1 MANRVVIEV
10 VARYKDEARASLDAT
25 TKSAEKAKKKLEE
38 TAGAAA
44 KLGKM
49 KPKIMLDADDRAS
62 NKIAKAMSKASS
74 FATRTYKAALDF
86 TDKASNTLN
95 RVSGAARSFANK
107 TFSAVVRIIDYAT
120 TPLQKIKNT
129 LFSIKTLV
137 AGVMA
142 GAIVKK
148 VILNPIALADAYSGA
163 KASFTNILGSEEAGQ
178 EMMDK
183 LDAFAKESPF
193 DGAGVISNAQ
203 KMIAMGWNATDP
215 DAFIDDLRV
224 LGNAAAST
232 GNLNQGLESIVRAM
246 AQIKTKGKL
255 STEELNQL
263 AEANVPAKEILAEA
277 LGYGTGDEAIAAL
290 SKQLEKGIGSQE
302 AIDALMK
309 GFEKRYD
316 GLMDAMANETVEGLS
331 AQLKDTFEMNIFR
344 RWGQGLQEGAKRG
357 FGTILSLLDESE
369 EALEKFGD
377 IVFEVGRNLS
387 NWAADK
393 LEKAVKTIKEVMSTD
408 AFNNASLG
416 GKINIL
422 WEKVIAEPFSAWW
435 ASSGKEL
442 FAKKASEIGYTLG
455 SGLSNGLL
463 ALLGVDV
470 AGAAVDGASIGASF
484 AKGFA
489 DGFDGSAVTGAIAKA
504 IADVWDVLP
513 WWAKAL
519 VGAKGLGVA
528 GSALSGANTILKG
541 AGKIPYLIG
550 SAGTAMVGGSGLLG
564 GLANAGYALTGG
576 PVTAGAYFGAS
587 TAMSGGA
594 AAAVGG
600 GSILGGI
607 LGLMGIGSGV
617 KSLVQGDYWSGG
629 AKLGMVGAGAF
640 GGAKVGALIGAHF
653 GGVGAIPGALVGAGI
668 GGLGAMLG
676 GDKLGEAL
684 SKLTSKVSTF
694 FSETLPNNWDSFWD
708 SVGSFFT
715 EKVPYA
721 IGYAAG
727 ATVKFFTETLPEKW
741 DSFWNSVDTFFTD
754 TLPTWAEDVW
764 NNEICPFFTEDI
776 PGFFSTLWD
785 DVSSFVTEGIPSIAS
800 TIWGNVSSFF
810 TDTVPNWFESVWDNL
825 KGGFAAGA
833 GDSKSGNVKRNA
845 AGGIIGART
854 LSWLGEEGPEAVIP
868 LGAKH
873 RHRALGL
880 LQQAG
885 DALGMGAGGGIQLN
899 MGGVTIQ
906 VNGSGNVVG
915 DIEAQKEEIAE
926 QVAAIFYRVLDA
938 QYKNMPAK
946 GGA

>member
-25 TKSAEKAKKKLEE
+25 SKSAEKAKKKLEE

-49 KPKIMLDADDRAS
+49 KPKILLDADDRAS
-62 NKIAKAMSKASS
+62 NKIAKAMSKASA

-107 TFSAVVRIIDYAT
+107 TFSAAVKIIDYAT
-120 TPLQKIKNT
+120 TPLQKIKNA

-142 GAIVKK
+142 GVVAKQAI
-148 VILNPIALADAYSGA
+148 LDPISIADAYSSTKIGF
-163 KASFTNILGSEEAGQ
+163 STLLGDERGQ
-178 EMMDK
+178 QMMDEM
-183 LDAFAKESPF
+183 DAFAKKTPF
-193 DGAGVISNAQ
+193 KTSNVISNAQ
-203 KMIAMGWNATDP
+203 KMMAYGWDPEKILTDMET
-215 DAFIDDLRV
+215 I
-224 LGNAAAST
+224 GNAAAAT
-232 GNLNQGLESIVRAM
+232 GKMDQGLESIVYALSEIRS
-246 AQIKTKGKL
+246 KGKL
-255 STEELNQL
+255 STQELNQL
-263 AEANVPAKEILAEA
+263 AGAGIKAKAYLAEG
-277 LGYGTGDEAIAAL
+277 LGYGTSDEGMMKLAAD
-290 SKQLEKGIGSQE
+290 LEKGVIGANQ
-302 AIDALMK
+302 AIELILQGMK
-309 GFEKRYD
+309 EFD
-316 GLMDAMANETVEGLS
+316 GMMDRTANETVAGLK
-331 AQLKDTFEMNIFR
+331 AQLEDVFEINIAR

-357 FGTILSLLDESE
+357 LGSIVSLLDKSE
-369 EALEKFGD
+369 DSLSRFGD
-377 IVFEVGRNLS
+377 MLYEAGRKAS
-387 NWAADK
+387 NWVADK
-393 LEKAVKTIKEVMSTD
+393 LETAINTIMSLMD
-408 AFNNASLG
+408 SGEFKNASLG

-600 GSILGGI
+600 GTILGGI
-607 LGLMGIGSGV
+607 LGLLGIGSGV
-617 KSLVQGDYWSGG
+617 KSLVQGNYWGG
-629 AKLGMVGAGAF
+629 GTKLGLVGAGAAA
-640 GGAKVGALIGAHF
+640 GAGIGSAVPVLGTGIGALIGA
-653 GGVGAIPGALVGAGI
+653 GV

-741 DSFWNSVDTFFTD
+741 NSFWTSIDTFFTD
-754 TLPTWAEDVW
+754 TLPTWAGSVWED
-764 NNEICPFFTEDI
+764 EICPFFKEDI
-776 PGFFSTLWD
+776 PEFLSTLWD
-785 DVSSFVTEGIPSIAS
+785 NVSTFVTEGIPSIAS

-833 GDSKSGNVKRNA
+833 GDSKNGSAKRNA
-845 AGGIIGART
+845 AGGIVGART

-885 DALGMGAGGGIQLN
+885 DALGMGGGGGIQLN